1 MAGEATVLA
10 DGSFMMWATFAII
23 VATITAYAL
32 EKWSIEAVSLVAV
45 AAFLLLFSLDMSDQ
59 APTPAELVAGFANP
73 ALVSVLCLLIVGQAL
88 FQTDAL
94 DGVSGWLSGMGGRSQ
109 TRTLV
114 IILVGAAFISAM
126 LNNTPVVVML
136 IPVMTTIARQKNF
149 DAARGLMPLSFA
161 TILGGMTTLI
171 GSSTNLLVAGV
182 AADAGIGIGFFDIT
196 AIGMILAAVGLVY
209 VVLAMPLLLKPR
221 SGMAEQIS
229 NTTGKQFIAEID
241 ISDGHPLEGIESRA
255 GLFVE
260 LSGMTVRTIL
270 RRDIPIL
277 PPFENIRLEAGDV
290 VIVAAT
296 RNALTRAMARGSTGI
311 ALADEEASEE
321 RELEPHFTIAE
332 AVVAPGSRYVSR
344 TLQGAGIRANEGV
357 QVLGLQRRNHMQ
369 RSGLAD
375 IRLEPGDT
383 ILVGGRPE
391 EVSRLGASRDLLL
404 LEASKVL
411 VPMRRKA
418 PMALT
423 IFVALVALAALEIL
437 PIMVTALVGAMAMIV
452 SGCINIRQ
460 AQRAFDSRIF
470 MLVGASL
477 AAATA
482 LERSGGAHYIAA
494 SAVSA
499 MEGMPPSMVLS
510 VFFLVLALLTNIL
523 SNNATAVLFTP
534 VAVSIAKGLDVDP
547 LPFVT
552 AVIFAANCSF
562 ATPVGYQTNL
572 LVMGPGH
579 YRFQDFLRA
588 GGPLVIIV
596 WLTYSV
602 VAPWYYGL

>member
-1 MAGEATVLA
+1 MLAGDNLT
-10 DGSFMMWATFAII
+10 MWATFAII
-23 VATITAYAL
+23 VVTITAYAL
-32 EKWSIEAVSLVAV
+32 EKWSIEAVSLTAV
-45 AAFLLLFSLDMSDQ
+45 AAFLILFSLDMSES
-59 APTPAELVAGFANP
+59 APSPAEIVAGFANP
-73 ALVSVLCLLIVGQAL
+73 ALVSVLSLLIVGQAL
-88 FQTDAL
+88 FQTDAH
-94 DGVSGWLSGMGGRSQ
+94 DGLSGWLSGMGGRSQ

-114 IILVGAAFISAM
+114 IILVGAAVISAM

-149 DAARGLMPLSFA
+149 DAAKGLMPLSFA

-171 GSSTNLLVAGV
+171 GSSTNLLVAGM
-182 AADAGIGIGFFDIT
+182 AATAGINIGFFDIT
-196 AIGMILAAVGLVY
+196 GMGVILAGAGLLY
-209 VVLAMPLLLKPR
+209 VIFIMPYLLKPR
-221 SGMAEQIS
+221 SGMAEQIR

-241 ISDGHPLEGIESRA
+241 ISTGHPLEGIESRA

-260 LSGMTVRTIL
+260 LSEMTVRTIL
-270 RRDIPIL
+270 RNDIPIL
-277 PPFENIRLEAGDV
+277 PPFENIRLQAGDV

-296 RNALTRAMARGSTGI
+296 RLALTRALARGSTGI
-311 ALADEEASEE
+311 AMAEESEE
-321 RELEPHFTIAE
+321 EDRELEPHFTIAE
-332 AVVAPGSRYVSR
+332 AVIAPGSRYASR

-357 QVLGLQRRNHMQ
+357 QVLGLQRRSHMQ

-391 EVSRLGASRDLLL
+391 EVSRLRASRDLLL

-418 PMALT
+418 PVALA
-423 IFVALVALAALEIL
+423 IFLALVAFAALEIL
-437 PIMVTALVGAMAMIV
+437 PIMVTALVGAMAMIL

-460 AQRAFDSRIF
+460 AKRAFDSRIF

-482 LERSGGAHYIAA
+482 LERSGGAEFIA
-494 SAVSA
+494 SNAVNA
-499 MEGMPPSMVLS
+499 MAGMPPFAVLS
-510 VFFLVLALLTNIL
+510 VFFLVLAILTNIL
-523 SNNATAVLFTP
+523 STNATAVLFTP
-534 VAVSIAKGLDVDP
+534 VAISIAKGMNVDRM
-547 LPFVT
+547 PFVA
-552 AVIFAANCSF
+552 AVIFDGNCSF

-602 VAPWYYGL
+602 AAPWYYGS

>member
-1 MAGEATVLA
+1 MNASDFA
-10 DGSFMMWATFAII
+10 MWATFAII
-23 VATITAYAL
+23 IATITAYAI
-32 EKWSIEAVSLVAV
+32 EKWSIEAVSLAAV
-45 AAFLLLFSLDMSDQ
+45 AAFLIVFGLDDSNG
-59 APTPAELVAGFANP
+59 APGPGDIVAGFANP
-73 ALVSVLCLLIVGQAL
+73 ALISVLSLLIIGQGL

-94 DGVSGWLSGMGGRSQ
+94 DGVSGWLSGIGGRSR
-109 TRTLV
+109 TRTLAV
-114 IILVGAAFISAM
+114 ILIGAALISAV

-136 IPVMTTIARQKNF
+136 VPVMTTIARQKNF
-149 DAARGLMPLSFA
+149 EAAKGLMPLSFA

-171 GSSTNLLVAGV
+171 GSSTNLLVAGM
-182 AADAGIGIGFFDIT
+182 AAPNGVHIGFFDIT
-196 AIGMILAAVGLVY
+196 GMGLILAGAGMIY
-209 VVLAMPLLLKPR
+209 VMFAMPAILNQR
-221 SGMAEQIS
+221 SGMAEQIR

-241 ISDGHPLEGIESRA
+241 ISAGHPLEGIQSRA

-270 RRDIPIL
+270 RNDLPIL
-277 PPFENIRLEAGDV
+277 PPFENIRLMPGDV

-296 RNALTRAMARGSTGI
+296 RTALTKALARGSAGI
-311 ALADEEASEE
+311 AMSDGAGEEDGD
-321 RELEPHFTIAE
+321 LQPHFTIAE
-332 AVVAPGSRYVSR
+332 VVVAPGSRYASR

-357 QVLGLQRRNHMQ
+357 QVLGLQRKSHMQ

-391 EVSRLGASRDLLL
+391 DVSRLRASRDLLL

-418 PMALT
+418 P
-423 IFVALVALAALEIL
+423 VALAIFAAVVALAALEVL
-437 PIMVTALVGAMAMIV
+437 PIMVTALVGALAMIV
-452 SGCINIRQ
+452 TGCINVRQ
-460 AQRAFDSRIF
+460 AKRAFDSRIY

-477 AAATA
+477 ASATA
-482 LERSGGAHYIAA
+482 LERSGGADYLA
-494 SAVSA
+494 SAAANA
-499 MEGMPPSMVLS
+499 MDGMSPAFVLS
-510 VFFLVLALLTNIL
+510 AFFLVLAVLTNIL

-534 VAVSIAKGLDVDP
+534 VALSMAKGMGIDP
-547 LPFVT
+547 LPFVA
-552 AVIFAANCSF
+552 AVIYAANCSF

-596 WLTYSV
+596 WLTYSFA
-602 VAPWYYGL
+602 APWYYGL